1 MEAVTQGEQF
11 LAQFGVVVD
20 GAVEHHGQSQFGVQH
35 GLPGGFGEVHDLQP
49 SMAQGDRSLAV
60 QAPRVRAAGREVV
73 GDSIEGGQ
81 IGRLFVEA

>member
-1 MEAVTQGEQF
+1 MPGLEQHLGVTVGMETVTQGQEL

-60 QAPRVRAAGREVV
+60 QAPGVWAAGR
-73 GDSIEGGQ
+73 
-81 IGRLFVEA
+81 